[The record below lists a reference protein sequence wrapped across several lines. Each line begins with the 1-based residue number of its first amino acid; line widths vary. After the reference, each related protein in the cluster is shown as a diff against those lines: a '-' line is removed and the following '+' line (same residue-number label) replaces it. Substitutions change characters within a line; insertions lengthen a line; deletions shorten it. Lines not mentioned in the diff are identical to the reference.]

1 MDVVL
6 RCTTCYPVRLSDC
19 PDNLIFNIGLAIN
32 TVFTYEICDSMGNV
46 YEGTTTSNGSGN
58 ISISTSA
65 DPFDDYPGLFNKFA
79 GSFKITFFDG
89 AGDAVPF
96 TVSGTEYTC
105 IAFAMKD
112 TVEVDDCGAD
122 VICGCF
128 FGGYGAPSDLIGSD
142 DDFYIDSGSGVIWEK
157 VGGVWTVFYVPTSS
171 PVTGAS
177 NGLNLEGSNV
187 EMGGALNE
195 DTTVSAGAFDLNL
208 TGLPEVGKETSFEI
222 SQDLY
227 NLFAQL
233 GVSVPGIGARYV
245 LTYDGFGN
253 PESWLYLQVID
264 NTAIGGVYNASIG
277 YINLTTGETSDFQAT
292 AGGAEI
298 LTSNGVGL
306 TGMSITRI
314 TEIITLYINSVV
326 FGTIDATGWTV
337 TPLAGVGTRM
347 VVADVNGLLSTQALP
362 ATPPSFTQIDF
373 ISGVIEVPA
382 NSTYKL
388 VVKIP
393 YAITI
398 TETTTIA
405 ISGTCTATFLIN
417 AVALGG
423 TANAVSVAEQSQAHA
438 SANAAAA
445 GDDIQ
450 VTISANAA
458 CSLMSF
464 TIKFTRTLA

>member
-112 TVEVDDCGAD
+112 TVEVDDCGGD

-157 VGGVWTVFYVPTSS
+157 VGGVWTVFYVPTNS
-171 PVTGAS
+171 TGTVNGAD
-177 NGLNLEGSNV
+177 NGLHLDGTDV
-187 EMGGALNE
+187 HLGGALIE
-195 DTTVSAGAFDLNL
+195 DTAIDAGAFDYEVN
-208 TGLPEVGKETSFEI
+208 GVPEVGKTTSFQS
-222 SQDLY
+222 SQDLFGLLALVGNAINGQGFKY
-227 NLFAQL
+227 
-233 GVSVPGIGARYV
+233 G
-245 LTYDGFGN
+245 LTYDINGD
-253 PESWLYLQVID
+253 PESWLFVKASND
-264 NTAIGGVYNASIG
+264 TAVGGSYNATIG
-277 YINLTTGETSDFQAT
+277 YINIATGEECFFEVT
-292 AGGAEI
+292 AA
-298 LTSNGVGL
+298 GL
-306 TGMSITRI
+306 RAITVDALGNATGMTVDRA
-314 TEIITLYINSVV
+314 TEVVEIIVNGINQLYIDSAGV
-326 FGTIDATGWTV
+326 TV

-347 VVADVNGLLSTQALP
+347 VVANLNGLLSTQAIP
-362 ATPPSFTQIDF
+362 TGGG
-373 ISGVIEVPA
+373 SGVGD
-382 NSTYKL
+382 
-388 VVKIP
+388 KI
-393 YAITI
+393 
-398 TETTTIA
+398 
-405 ISGTCTATFLIN
+405 FLYQN
-417 AVALGG
+417 FV
-423 TANAVSVAEQSQAHA
+423 
-438 SANAAAA
+438 
-445 GDDIQ
+445 
-450 VTISANAA
+450 
-458 CSLMSF
+458 
-464 TIKFTRTLA
+464 